1 MSGSISFAAMNLADC
16 NCNGVRGLHG
26 VAAVLRVWPIDRR
39 EDQQEKGASG
49 LISGERR
56 MISAANAMRVSRTVF
71 LAEVFY
77 SPPGSD

>member
-1 MSGSISFAAMNLADC
+1 MSGAGFVCRDEFGRF